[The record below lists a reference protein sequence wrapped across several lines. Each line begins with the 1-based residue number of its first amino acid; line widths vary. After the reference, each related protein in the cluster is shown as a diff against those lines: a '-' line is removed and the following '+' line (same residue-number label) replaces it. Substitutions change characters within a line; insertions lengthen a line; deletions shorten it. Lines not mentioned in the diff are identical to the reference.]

1 MTNTRP
7 YQICTRTVM
16 DTTDPEITFDA
27 DGVSNHALHYDRRMK
42 PYVDAAMAGEREAE
56 LASLVDRIKKAGAN
70 KPYDC
75 VIGISG
81 GVDSSY
87 LVLQAVKLGLRPL
100 AVHFDSGWNSELAVA
115 NIEGL
120 VTRLNL
126 DLVTD
131 VADWREMRDLQLS
144 FFKASVANCD
154 IPTDHAF
161 PAVAFREAARYG
173 IRYILS
179 GHNFA
184 TESILPTAWGYN
196 AADAKH
202 LKAIQRQFGSVK
214 LSSYPTMGILKRYVW
229 YGYVRPITTVHLLN
243 YMPYVKTEAKRAIT
257 EELGWRDYGG
267 KHYESVF
274 TRWFQGAYLPQKFGY
289 DKRRAHLSSL
299 IVSGQITRE
308 QALAEL
314 ETPDYSAD
322 LERQDH
328 DFIAK
333 KLGLSPD
340 GFDEILEREP
350 VDHLDY
356 PNSKWAFD
364 LLVSLTDRLG
374 IRRRSST

>member
-1 MTNTRP
+1 M
-7 YQICTRTVM
+7 CTRTVM
-16 DTTDPEITFDA
+16 DTTDPEIWFDEN
-27 DGVSNHALHYDRRMK
+27 GVSNHALHYDRTMK
-42 PYVDAAMAGEREAE
+42 RYVDAAQRGERADE
-56 LASLVDRIKKAGAN
+56 LSALVEKIKAAGAG

-81 GVDSSY
+81 GVDSSF

-100 AVHFDSGWNSELAVA
+100 AVHFDSGWNSELAVGNIA
-115 NIEGL
+115 NIVNTL
-120 VTRLNL
+120 QL

-131 VADWREMRDLQLS
+131 VADWREMKDLQLS
-144 FFKASVANCD
+144 FFKASVSNCD

-184 TESILPTAWGYN
+184 TESILPKSWGYN
-196 AADAKH
+196 ATDAKH
-202 LKAIQRQFGSVK
+202 LKAIQRRFGSVK
-214 LSSYPTMGILKRYVW
+214 LKTYPIMGIFKRYLW
-229 YGYVRPITTVHLLN
+229 YGYIRPVTTVHLLN
-243 YMPYVKTEAKRAIT
+243 YMPYIKDDAKAAIT

-274 TRWFQGAYLPQKFGY
+274 TRYFQGSYLPKKFGF
-289 DKRRAHLSSL
+289 DKRKAHLSSL
-299 IVSGQITRE
+299 IVSDQETRE
-308 QALAEL
+308 NALEQL
-314 ETPDYSAD
+314 EHPDYSPE

-328 DFIAK
+328 EFIAK
-333 KLGLSPD
+333 KLGVSVAE
-340 GFDEILEREP
+340 FDSIIAKPP
-350 VDHLDY
+350 VDHLEY

-364 LLVSLTDRLG
+364 LLIGLTDKLG